1 MDKPCCI
8 FPQKLK
14 HWHEQV
20 HIYFYI
26 WNSGLFD
33 TIVAELE
40 IVIHDYKKCFNE
52 C

>member
-1 MDKPCCI
+1 MNRSIYI
-8 FPQKLK
+8 FTYETL
-14 HWHEQV
+14 
-20 HIYFYI
+20 
-26 WNSGLFD
+26 SDGLFD